1 LFATYVGVC
10 VGALDGAIVGEADGL
25 GVGLECVVLTCVV
38 TVLPVTGSIVV
49 TIESSVTIS
58 YVGD

>member
-1 LFATYVGVC
+1 
-10 VGALDGAIVGEADGL
+10 VGAFVGEAEGC
-25 GVGLECVVLTCVV
+25 GVGFECVVLTRFDFVS
-38 TVLPVTGSIVV
+38 PVSESTYS